1 MTSAMSAQQSGR
13 FGLTNKTIGIG
24 VAVFS
29 LIEAIVSYFFVF
41 APLYINPVFQKCD
54 DYNAQGMTCTVKL
67 FGKLFASNAEKEEYQ
82 IILSLSDTI
91 LNMAIIYLIFTGIA
105 LLLAFCMF
113 KGLSFAKT
121 YLIAVFGAKHIVG
134 LAALLIPF
142 ANMRRSI
149 MIFGVVDAIICL
161 AFCLFFILINNDE
174 YIDDML
180 LTDDQVTAMNKRMK
194 FGFVLYGIFMVL
206 IVATKFAM
214 YAYGANWS
222 LFLGWTNDTALAQG
236 YTIAGL
242 LAIALVAAIMFI
254 READRAM
261 YFYAAFGGAMTIAN
275 LLAVVKRILW
285 IFNTYMPTKALR
297 NQGDQAAIDW
307 FAAGNGMTTAWW
319 IATIFLIVAFVASA
333 VVALLAFNKIK
344 SKLSFK
350 FTADDAKP
358 AKAVLISA
366 GTIVLSFI
374 LTIAAYTLWH
384 REMYAGYPIGAM
396 DYMYFFVYG
405 GATLFLALAMMGGYS
420 FTKFGTLG
428 MYLLVISNNFI
439 NIFNVFGERAAR
451 VAATEGYVG
460 YNYII
465 TAVLLIVSLVACAGI
480 LFVFIIKGVNDYM
493 YEKRYS

>member
-1 MTSAMSAQQSGR
+1 MTSSMSAQQSGR

-29 LIEAIVSYFFVF
+29 VIEAIISYFFVF
-41 APLYINPVFQKCD
+41 APLYINPVYQKCD
-54 DYNAQGMTCTVKL
+54 DYNAQGMTCVVKL
-67 FGKLFASNAEKEEYQ
+67 FGKMFATNAEKEEYQ
-82 IILSLSDTI
+82 IILSLSETI
-91 LNMAIIYLIFTGIA
+91 LNIAIIYLVFTGIA

-113 KGLSFAKT
+113 KGFSFAKS

-180 LTDDQVTAMNKRMK
+180 LTDDEIAKMNKRMK

-214 YAYGANWS
+214 YAYGSNWS

-242 LAIALVAAIMFI
+242 LAIALVASIMYV
-254 READRAM
+254 READWAM
-261 YFYAAFGGAMTIAN
+261 HFYAAFGSAMTIAN

-333 VVALLAFNKIK
+333 VVALASLNKIK

-350 FTADDAKP
+350 FSDGEAKP
-358 AKAVLISA
+358 ARAVLISA
-366 GTIVLSFI
+366 GSIVLSFI
-374 LTIAAYTLWH
+374 LTIAAYALWH

-405 GATLFLALAMMGGYS
+405 GATLFLALAMLGGYS

-428 MYLLVISNNFI
+428 MYLLVLSNNFI
-439 NIFNVFGERAAR
+439 NIFNVFGERAIR
-451 VAATEGYVG
+451 VATTEGYVG

-465 TAVLLIVSLVACAGI
+465 TAVLLIASLIACAGI